1 MGVSRRAILAASL
14 AGIGLPKA
22 AAQAAYP
29 TRPVTIVVGFAPASA
44 TDVATRI
51 LGERLG
57 EILGQRMVIENRPGA
72 ASRIAADAVARAPK
86 DGYTLFVGTVA
97 NVINESLNPGSR
109 AFSQDLAPVALF
121 GSVPNILVVPSAS
134 EVTTV
139 EALLKLARTAADPLT
154 YGSPGIGTA
163 PHLSGELLAQLAGVR
178 LTHVPYTGS
187 AQAVTDLL
195 AGRLA
200 LMFAPASS
208 ALPHVQSGALRALA
222 TTAKQ
227 RTPIAPDLPTV
238 AEAGLAGFDTGI
250 WFGLMV
256 PTGTPAEIVERL
268 SAATGEALRADSV
281 RSLLLKQG
289 IDPVFGGPE
298 PFREHIAAETRR
310 WDGVIERAGLA
321 KR

>member
-1 MGVSRRAILAASL
+1 MLSRRVFLGTSL
-14 AGIGLPKA
+14 APLGLSA
-22 AAQAAYP
+22 ARAQASYP
-29 TRPVTIVVGFAPASA
+29 ARPITIVVGFASASA
-44 TDVATRI
+44 TDVATRV
-51 LGERLG
+51 LAERLS
-57 EILGQRMVIENRPGA
+57 ESLGQRVVVENRPGA

-97 NVINESLNPGSR
+97 NVINESLHPAFRTFSR
-109 AFSQDLAPVALF
+109 DLAPVALF

-134 EVTTV
+134 EAKSV
-139 EALLKLARTAADPLT
+139 EGLLKLAKAATEPLT

-163 PHLSGELLAQLAGVR
+163 PHLSGELLSQLAGVK
-178 LTHVPYTGS
+178 LTHVPYNGS

-195 AGRLA
+195 AGRLS

-208 ALPHVQSGALRALA
+208 ALPHVKAGTLRALA

-256 PTGTPAEIVERL
+256 PVGTPDEVTERL
-268 SAATGEALRADSV
+268 STATGEALRAEDV
-281 RSLLLKQG
+281 RSRLVAQG
-289 IDPVFGGPE
+289 IDPVFGGPQE
-298 PFREHIAAETRR
+298 FRDHIAAEARR